1 MFDTESYQDP
11 FWAKSGEFKRGRDPL
26 GVQNSSISVYSR
38 LLPGMTNLTLRLRYY
53 GYYLWLLNEYANLP
67 EKSPFKEN
75 VTGHYTFI
83 RRGELILAFVMG
95 IKYPEELSVI
105 GSNYISTNEA
115 KFKEDGFVD
124 IGMGADKKNASK
136 ENNVYWD
143 YSSGGLGQYYIGSL
157 VGLGLVVVNHSF
169 FTCTEKGENLATI
182 YDQELTNISKKLLL
196 SCITKGELLFSDIDK
211 LQSFALN
218 KEMNTTPEGK
228 FYIDMLLSNDG
239 ANFTDATGNIPSQRK
254 QTLAMFLAVIQNS
267 SEENEW
273 RQLPK
278 LNYQDILSTNKD
290 TTEAQLG
297 WYYYYLN
304 ELCHHSLET
313 VFWGLLFE
321 MDGNIVTMG
330 HLIKKV
336 TKAVLKDFKKTYKLN
351 SNQTLEELLAEIK
364 EGDFDTFKQ
373 IDYIPEL
380 VKNGENLQGIA
391 TAIISFLCLY
401 NENVSQL
408 ESLSQYATNHYLHSK
423 RGNSLQLFQKY
434 IELRK
439 KRSIKGFIE
448 KLISVLLN
456 DHTSIAYSKMGSG
469 TKNLLKFI
477 VEDNLLIHI
486 ETMKPNFTNP
496 RLRTMFNFLKD
507 LNLID
512 ANGAINNNGKELLDK
527 LEAA

>member
-53 GYYLWLLNEYANLP
+53 GYYLWLLNQYANLP

-75 VTGHYTFI
+75 VTGQYTFI
-83 RRGELILAFVMG
+83 RRGELILAFIMG
-95 IKYPEELSVI
+95 IKHPEELSVI
-105 GSNYISTNEA
+105 GSNYISKNGD
-115 KFKEDGFVD
+115 KFKEKGFVD
-124 IGMGADKKNASK
+124 IGMGADKINASK

-157 VGLGLVVVNHSF
+157 VGLGLVVVKNSF
-169 FTCTEKGENLATI
+169 FTCTEKGESLATI
-182 YDQELTNISKKLLL
+182 YDQELTNDSKGLLL
-196 SCITKGELLFSDIDK
+196 NCISKGELLVSDIDT

-218 KEMNTTPEGK
+218 KEINTTPEGK
-228 FYIDMLLSNDG
+228 FYIDMLLNNDG
-239 ANFTDATGNIPSQRK
+239 ANFTDVTGNIPSQRK
-254 QTLAMFLAVIQNS
+254 QTLAMFLSVIQKS
-267 SEENEW
+267 KEEKEW
-273 RQLPK
+273 RDLPK
-278 LNYQDILSTNKD
+278 LNYQEILSTGKNY
-290 TTEAQLG
+290 TEAHVG

-313 VFWGLLFE
+313 VFWGLLYE
-321 MDGNIVTMG
+321 MDGNTYTMN
-330 HLIKKV
+330 HLIDKI
-336 TKAVLKDFKKTYKLN
+336 TKAVLKDFEKEYKLN
-351 SNQTLEELLAEIK
+351 PNQTLEELLAEIK
-364 EGDFDTFKQ
+364 EGEFDTFKQ
-373 IDYIPEL
+373 IDDIPDI
-380 VKNGENLQGIA
+380 VKNEENIKGIA
-391 TAIISFLCLY
+391 TAIIAFLCLY
-401 NENVSQL
+401 NENVSHL
-408 ESLSQYATNHYLHSK
+408 DKLSQYATNHYLNLK

-434 IELRK
+434 IETRK
-439 KRSIKGFIE
+439 ELNIKSFIE

-456 DHTSIAYSKMGSG
+456 DHIAIAYSKMGNG

-496 RLRTMFNFLKD
+496 RLRTVFNFLRD
-507 LNLID
+507 LNLIE
-512 ANGAINNNGKELLDK
+512 ANGEININGKELLDK